1 MAERIM
7 ARPTK
12 PASPQAAAATAPA
25 APDLLENKLEQLK
38 SLLWACHGDGARWS
52 EDEGLQNLD
61 NVFWLAWEMA
71 RDATVLLQEC
81 AGALGEQWV
90 APDR

>member
-12 PASPQAAAATAPA
+12 PASPQAAAVTASA

-81 AGALGEQWV
+81 AGALSEQWV

>member
-1 MAERIM
+1 M

-12 PASPQAAAATAPA
+12 PASPQAAAVTASA

-81 AGALGEQWV
+81 AGALSEQWV